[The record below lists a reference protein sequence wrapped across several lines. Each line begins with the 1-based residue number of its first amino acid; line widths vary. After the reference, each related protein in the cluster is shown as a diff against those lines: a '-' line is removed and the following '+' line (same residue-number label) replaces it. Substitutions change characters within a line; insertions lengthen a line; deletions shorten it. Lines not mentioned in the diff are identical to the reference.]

1 MASVLRIEI
10 DELKNAIKH
19 LERSNRELQ
28 TLLEFDP
35 DPEYRQAIGENIV
48 TMAKKRARVAAL
60 EEELRRITGEAPAEE
75 PEAVEP
81 EAVPVEDGPEEHAVQ
96 SRPAQQGPGPQ
107 AQAEAMDV
115 DAAGGEPAGAAAGT
129 GSEAAAAGAVAA
141 GQGTGQGSGAGTV
154 ESGRSAGGG
163 DGVWL

>member
-81 EAVPVEDGPEEHAVQ
+81 EAVPVEDGPEEHACSKLARATSTAVNAI
-96 SRPAQQGPGPQ
+96 RRVNALFNTD
-107 AQAEAMDV
+107 MDL
-115 DAAGGEPAGAAAGT
+115 
-129 GSEAAAAGAVAA
+129 
-141 GQGTGQGSGAGTV
+141 
-154 ESGRSAGGG
+154 
-163 DGVWL
+163 W